1 MRIRYILLII
11 TLTLTIQA
19 SAQTG
24 VYGAFTGGDLS
35 SIKAPYPYTQSLSVK
50 VVGGTFGIYND
61 FAHAGPVR
69 LGVDLR
75 GNILDSK
82 GRKLNSGLGGLRVE
96 FRAPTVPLRPYL
108 QALVGVGNTNF
119 GSGSAT
125 STGFVYQFL
134 GGLDL
139 NFFPRLDWR
148 VIEIGG
154 GALHARDANYPL
166 ATVSTG
172 IVLRLR

>member
-1 MRIRYILLII
+1 MRIRFILFLAALAC
-11 TLTLTIQA
+11 TVKT

-24 VYGAFTGGDLS
+24 VYGAFTGSDLS
-35 SIKAPYPYTQSLSVK
+35 SIKAPYPYTQSTSVK
-50 VVGGTFGIYND
+50 VVGGTFGIYNN
-61 FAHAGPVR
+61 FVHAGPVR
-69 LGVDLR
+69 LGIDLR

-96 FRAPTVPLRPYL
+96 FRAPAVPLRPYL
-108 QALVGVGNTNF
+108 QALAGVGDTNF
-119 GSGSAT
+119 GSGSIT
-125 STGFVYQFL
+125 TTGFMYQFL

-154 GALHARDANYPL
+154 GALHARNTNYPL
-166 ATVSTG
+166 ATISTG